1 MVTAH
6 VLIGS
11 QGRGYQKRG
20 LRSDDPPDYID
31 DKNQSQDT
39 KLGLL
44 AAIMY
49 SLLNTRLVGPTG
61 VKVQGGLMCQSGH
74 VSCDSTDMAHREP
87 HTCNS
92 KLEGW
97 IQEA

>member
-1 MVTAH
+1 M
-6 VLIGS
+6 LIGS

-20 LRSDDPPDYID
+20 LRSDDLPDYID

-61 VKVQGGLMCQSGH
+61 VKVQGGLMCQSDYGH
-74 VSCDSTDMAHREP
+74 GSSRAP
-87 HTCNS
+87 HMQLKTRGVDPGS
-92 KLEGW
+92 MSPGAALK
-97 IQEA
+97 